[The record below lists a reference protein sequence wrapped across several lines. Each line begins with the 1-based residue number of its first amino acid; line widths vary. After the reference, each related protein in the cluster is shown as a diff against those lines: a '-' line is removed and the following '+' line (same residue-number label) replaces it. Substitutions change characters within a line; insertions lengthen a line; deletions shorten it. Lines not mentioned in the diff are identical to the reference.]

1 MKYNNETI
9 SNEEVADILNK
20 SVISLEKIQKGIE
33 KKKNI
38 EKILNNMEE
47 EIKAAQKVMKDI
59 EKELA
64 KEKVSIEDYY
74 QQIKDIHISY
84 TKDRVKII
92 EDAIRSNLP
101 DDIKTDIDISFGK
114 IDNKEVIENQIYNN
128 ETLANTIYLFKS
140 IMKKKTTKSKEEE
153 KYECIGTIKINSTDY
168 ENDREYNEIVINLQN
183 EGMEVK
189 NMYDKYKV
197 YPIINILNNS
207 ILYKDK

>member
-1 MKYNNETI
+1 MEYNNETI

-33 KKKNI
+33 KKKNV
-38 EKILNNMEE
+38 EKILNNMEA
-47 EIKAAQKVMKDI
+47 EIKDAQKVMKDI

-92 EDAIRSNLP
+92 EDAIRSNIP

-114 IDNKEVIENQIYNN
+114 IGNKEVIENQIYNN
-128 ETLANTIYLFKS
+128 EALDNTIYLFKS
-140 IMKKKTTKSKEEE
+140 KMKKKSLKSKEEE
-153 KYECIGTIKINSTDY
+153 KYECIGTIKISATYYD
-168 ENDREYNEIVINLQN
+168 NDKEYNKISINLQN
-183 EGMEVK
+183 EEVQTK
-189 NMYDKYKV
+189 NIYDKYKV
-197 YPIINILNNS
+197 YPIINVLNNN